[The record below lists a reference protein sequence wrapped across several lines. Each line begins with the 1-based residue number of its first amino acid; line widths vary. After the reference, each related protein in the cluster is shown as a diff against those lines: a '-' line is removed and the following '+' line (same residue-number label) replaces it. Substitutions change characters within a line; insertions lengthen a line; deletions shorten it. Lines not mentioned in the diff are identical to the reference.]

1 MVFFILCLLL
11 VALQSAF
18 ACPEHVSP
26 ADGKSFNKR
35 IAIDQDWSYDKSYDW
50 GKVNPNY
57 FLCQIGTTQS
67 PIRLSLNP
75 GLSRRHP
82 PNFSDSYSSVTGS
95 LYNWGYGAAFTL
107 DELNITARPSLTFD
121 DTTLYLKGWHIHS
134 PADHSVGDFRAR
146 CELHLVHSYANGEEA
161 GVIAI
166 LIDPGLSQSEFFS
179 QFTSTGNIPS
189 YNSDEHIPLALN
201 IALAISEV
209 GGFHE
214 FWTYSGSLTSPPCTE
229 GIRFWVGRRTL
240 FVSTPQLQELLRVST
255 FSARPEQNVWAH
267 EINI

>member
-1 MVFFILCLLL
+1 MVFFILCLLSL
-11 VALQSAF
+11 ALQSAF
-18 ACPEHVSP
+18 ACPEHVLF

-35 IAIDQDWSYDKSYDW
+35 LANQQDWSYDKSYDW

-82 PNFSDSYSSVTGS
+82 PTFSDSYASVTGS

-107 DELNITARPSLTFD
+107 DETNITARPSLTYD
-121 DTTLYLKGWHIHS
+121 NTKLYLKGWHIHS
-134 PADHSVGDFRAR
+134 PADHSVSDYHAR
-146 CELHLVHSYANGEEA
+146 CELHLVHSYANGDEA

-179 QFTSTGNIPS
+179 QFTSPGMIPS
-189 YNSDEHIPLALN
+189 YNSSEQIPSALN

-209 GGFHE
+209 NGFHE

-229 GIRFWVGRRTL
+229 GIRFWVGRNTL

-255 FSARPEQNVWAH
+255 FSARPEQSVWAH
-267 EINI
+267 EINS